1 MLFRSSNTPWFN
13 TTQGIAFVFGRW
25 LLIVPALAVAGSL
38 ARKRSVPP
46 STGTFPTDGA
56 TFAVVLLG
64 VTLILVG
71 LTYFP
76 ALSLG
81 PIAEHLMLW

>member
-1 MLFRSSNTPWFN
+1 MPSNA
-13 TTQGIAFVFGRW
+13 TQGIAFGFGRW

-38 ARKRSVPP
+38 ARKQPVPA

-56 TFAVVLLG
+56 TFGILLLG

-76 ALSLG
+76 VLSLG
-81 PIAEHLMLW
+81 PIAEHLIL